1 METIV
6 KYNNRKLYSK
16 MSKCYVDLPYIADLV
31 RTSQKFEVT
40 DHKSKENITKETVK
54 NSLMTVDIS
63 MDDMVK
69 LIRGN

>member
-16 MSKCYVDLPYIADLV
+16 MTKCYVDLPYVADLV
-31 RTSQKFEVT
+31 KTSQKFEVI
-40 DHKSKENITKETVK
+40 DHKSKENITKETIK
-54 NSLMTVDIS
+54 NSLMTIDLPLET
-63 MDDMVK
+63 MVN

>member
-16 MSKCYVDLPYIADLV
+16 MSRSYVDLPYIADLV

-63 MDDMVK
+63 MDAMVK